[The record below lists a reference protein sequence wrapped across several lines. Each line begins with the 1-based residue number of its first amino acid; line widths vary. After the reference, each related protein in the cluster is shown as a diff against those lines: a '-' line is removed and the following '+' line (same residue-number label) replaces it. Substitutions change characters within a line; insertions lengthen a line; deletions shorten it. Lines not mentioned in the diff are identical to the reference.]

1 MADGGHRG
9 TDHEGRGG
17 EEMRVTKY
25 YCDHCKKEVKDESD
39 LHLVKMAVHHKQS
52 CVASSDHHVCYE
64 CVYDNLKIPDYN
76 TESLIVSS
84 KRWHIER
91 NFFMIIKRLFGKG
104 EKQ

>member
-39 LHLVKMAVHHKQS
+39 LHLVKMAVHHQQS
-52 CVASSDHHVCYE
+52 CVSSSDFYVCYE
-64 CVYDNLKIPDYN
+64 CVYDDLKIVDTPY
-76 TESLIVSS
+76 ESDGRSA

-91 NFFMIIKRLFGKG
+91 NFFNILKRLFSKG
-104 EKQ
+104 EKR